1 MNFLNKIKNYNYLI
15 KLLFLTIFIFYSIIK
30 LDPDVI
36 IFKFFFFHEYGN
48 FDRYIIN
55 ILNEIEVRKIENS
68 VFSFLPIWQDINP
81 GLFYFFSKL
90 IIETTNKYELIII
103 FNIILQLFGVFLFY
117 NNIKKLI
124 SRDVALISTF
134 LIIITPFF
142 IFYSGTIHETN
153 QSFFFLNLFIYYFL
167 KSKNEPTFIQT
178 IFLIILIILACSN
191 YWVNFI
197 FIQLFL
203 VYFYIDKQKLNVK
216 FLPLVLFPLIF
227 LIIYLF
233 MLTILY
239 SSPDI
244 LIEKFLGRTLDIRV
258 GTNFSNIDK
267 VLNLKK
273 IILYPVYLDHR
284 IRTMLNFGLFELFI
298 LLALLKFNNIE
309 IKKKNI
315 VSFNDLQFDLVNFIS
330 ATYNYS

>member
-1 MNFLNKIKNYNYLI
+1 M
-15 KLLFLTIFIFYSIIK
+15 
-30 LDPDVI
+30 
-36 IFKFFFFHEYGN
+36 
-48 FDRYIIN
+48 
-55 ILNEIEVRKIENS
+55 
-68 VFSFLPIWQDINP
+68 
-81 GLFYFFSKL
+81 
-90 IIETTNKYELIII
+90 
-103 FNIILQLFGVFLFY
+103 FGVFLFY